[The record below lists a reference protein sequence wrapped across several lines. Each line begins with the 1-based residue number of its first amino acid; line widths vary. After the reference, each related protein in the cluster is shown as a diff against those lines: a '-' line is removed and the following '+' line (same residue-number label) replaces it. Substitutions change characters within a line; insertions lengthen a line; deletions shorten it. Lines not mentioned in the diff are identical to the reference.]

1 MYGEVGVILM
11 NNQINN
17 RMGMQSGMVTNPKL
31 QKGKVLPKGAQT
43 NPKYTENWLNL
54 RGIKNGIMYNRQ
66 GEMITGVKIQPKN
79 IFILDQSQMD
89 NTLIGLMN
97 FYNTLDYEFW
107 LVVADR
113 PVDIAMYQAEL
124 QLLFNQ
130 TQDQRIRK
138 LIVQDMN
145 KGDYFI
151 NNNVSDTEYFLLF
164 KERNNDLLQKK
175 VRNMITGLAGCGL
188 IASQTTDD
196 DLRMVLD
203 NFLNGGRKFTSGGV
217 MLQ

>member
-1 MYGEVGVILM
+1 M

-17 RMGMQSGMVTNPKL
+17 RMGMQSGMVTNPNL
-31 QKGKVLPKGAQT
+31 QKGRVLPKGAQM

-54 RGIKNGIMYNRQ
+54 RGIKNGVMYNRQ
-66 GEMITGVKIQPKN
+66 GEMVTGVKIQPKN
-79 IFILDQSQMD
+79 IFILDQAQMD

-97 FYNTLDYEFW
+97 FYNTIDYEFW
-107 LVVADR
+107 LVIADR
-113 PVDIAMYQAEL
+113 PVDIAMYQAEM

-164 KERNNDLLQKK
+164 KERNNELLGKK
-175 VRNMITGLAGCGL
+175 VRNMITGLAGCGI
-188 IASQTTDD
+188 IASQTSDD
-196 DLRMVLD
+196 DLRMILD

-217 MLQ
+217 MPQ